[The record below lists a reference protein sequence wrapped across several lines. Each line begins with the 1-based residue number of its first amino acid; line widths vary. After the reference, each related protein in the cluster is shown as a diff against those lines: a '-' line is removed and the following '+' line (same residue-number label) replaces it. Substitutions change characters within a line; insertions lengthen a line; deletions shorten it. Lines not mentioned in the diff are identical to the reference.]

1 MIPPRDGR
9 RILYTPERV
18 HAVFARMREELHEL
32 ADRHAAQVAALRA
45 ELDEVRAQFDELRSI
60 SLVRQRVEAELA
72 SLYREREIAR
82 ARTAERDPNAA
93 LN

>member
-1 MIPPRDGR
+1 MIPPRNGR

-18 HAVFARMREELHEL
+18 HAVFARMRDELHEL
-32 ADRHAAQVAALRA
+32 AAKHAAEVAAVRA

-60 SLVRQRVEAELA
+60 SLARQRAEAELRE
-72 SLYREREIAR
+72 LYRERAIQRAR
-82 ARTAERDPNAA
+82 AAERDPAAA